1 MKDIIKRIITFF
13 VIIIIIRLIHITI
26 CMIKHKYYIKE
37 KRKHMI
43 NYKDIKGSL
52 KTGDII
58 LFSIKQHKSFFHE
71 MFYFARTSYDECQ
84 YGHSG
89 IIIVK
94 DGIPY
99 VAESNIKSI
108 DENIYHLT
116 NHDNGGVRLVQL
128 DYFLNKYN
136 KKHKSTFAIKPIEK
150 ELSTDI
156 TLNILQEYK
165 KYHYPNLSFFV
176 TVSLLRLLTTLHL
189 TNDLYLL
196 AYQQNKDTLMC
207 SEFVYHFLNKYGVL
221 KEYPSKIFW
230 VKCITDGTL
239 DDLTH
244 VNHKYGQLYSFKT
257 D

>member
-1 MKDIIKRIITFF
+1 M
-13 VIIIIIRLIHITI
+13 
-26 CMIKHKYYIKE
+26 KE
-37 KRKHMI
+37 KRNHMV
-43 NYKDIKGSL
+43 NYKDIKSSL

-58 LFSIKQHKSFFHE
+58 LFSIKQHENIFSE
-71 MFYFARTSYDECQ
+71 MFYFARTTYDECQ

-94 DGIPY
+94 NGIPY
-99 VAESNIKSI
+99 VAESNLKSN
-108 DENIYHLT
+108 DPNIYHLT
-116 NHDNGGVRLVQL
+116 DHNNGGIRLIQL

-136 KKHKSTFAIKPIEK
+136 KKHKSTFAIKPIK
-150 ELSTDI
+150 QELSADI
-156 TLNILQEYK
+156 ALNILQQYN
-165 KYHYPNLSFFV
+165 KYHYPNLSFFI

-239 DDLTH
+239 EELTNE
-244 VNHKYGQLYSFKT
+244 NHKYGKVYSFKI